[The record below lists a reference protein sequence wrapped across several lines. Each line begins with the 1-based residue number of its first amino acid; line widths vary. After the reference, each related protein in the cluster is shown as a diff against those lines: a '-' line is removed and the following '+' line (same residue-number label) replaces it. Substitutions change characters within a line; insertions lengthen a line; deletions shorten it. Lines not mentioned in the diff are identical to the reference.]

1 MNITDY
7 TLSPAVSG
15 TARTSGGDI
24 PYRFTFETARFTGG
38 AEITAFCYLKE
49 NPAPG
54 RPVLFATNGGPGS
67 SVAWLH
73 LGLLGPQRVHLDDP
87 VAPKTTPPFS
97 LEDNPH
103 CPLDLCDLVLMD
115 PPGAGFSA
123 APDSEHGKDFFS
135 VDGDAGAFALFI
147 EEWLA
152 RHGRANSPIY
162 FAAESYGTIRAPAL
176 MDALYGGPFASTK
189 MLTALSFSGVLFLG
203 TAFTTAATILQQP
216 PCEESVRNLLSA
228 AATTACHH
236 PGRFPSPE
244 AAADEAWAFAPRYL
258 EALFKGSTLPEAER
272 KAVAE
277 TVSRF
282 TCIPAEKLL
291 AQGLRYKMDEY
302 RKSVLPGEEVG
313 AYDGRYRMAGSAV
326 PGSVPFPGMTDT
338 IADDPAMGRYCP
350 SFSGGMAELKKA
362 FNLPAKP
369 YPLINLAVN
378 SAWQY
383 ASSHPALGSLE
394 NAVRR
399 SPDLKFFFGTG
410 LYDLVTVA
418 GNVRYTL
425 AQSAIPMDR
434 VTVREYRSGH
444 MPYLGEET
452 AAALASDIRAFIR

>member
-49 NPAPG
+49 DAAPG

-73 LGLLGPQRVHLDDP
+73 LGLLGPKRVHMDDP

-123 APDSEHGKDFFS
+123 APDSEHQKDYFS

-228 AATTACHH
+228 AATPACHH

-244 AAADEAWAFAPRYL
+244 AAADEAWAFAPL
-258 EALFKGSTLPEAER
+258 SQ
-272 KAVAE
+272 
-277 TVSRF
+277 
-282 TCIPAEKLL
+282 AEKL
-291 AQGLRYKMDEY
+291 
-302 RKSVLPGEEVG
+302 
-313 AYDGRYRMAGSAV
+313 
-326 PGSVPFPGMTDT
+326 
-338 IADDPAMGRYCP
+338 
-350 SFSGGMAELKKA
+350 
-362 FNLPAKP
+362 
-369 YPLINLAVN
+369 
-378 SAWQY
+378 
-383 ASSHPALGSLE
+383 
-394 NAVRR
+394 
-399 SPDLKFFFGTG
+399 
-410 LYDLVTVA
+410 
-418 GNVRYTL
+418 
-425 AQSAIPMDR
+425 
-434 VTVREYRSGH
+434 
-444 MPYLGEET
+444 
-452 AAALASDIRAFIR
+452 

>member
-1 MNITDY
+1 MRK
-7 TLSPAVSG
+7 ASG
-15 TARTSGGDI
+15 TSSR
-24 PYRFTFETARFTGG
+24 
-38 AEITAFCYLKE
+38 
-49 NPAPG
+49 
-54 RPVLFATNGGPGS
+54 RP
-67 SVAWLH
+67 
-73 LGLLGPQRVHLDDP
+73 
-87 VAPKTTPPFS
+87 
-97 LEDNPH
+97 
-103 CPLDLCDLVLMD
+103 
-115 PPGAGFSA
+115 
-123 APDSEHGKDFFS
+123 
-135 VDGDAGAFALFI
+135 
-147 EEWLA
+147 
-152 RHGRANSPIY
+152 
-162 FAAESYGTIRAPAL
+162 
-176 MDALYGGPFASTK
+176 
-189 MLTALSFSGVLFLG
+189 
-203 TAFTTAATILQQP
+203 
-216 PCEESVRNLLSA
+216 
-228 AATTACHH
+228 ATTACHH

-394 NAVRR
+394 NAARR